1 MALRRNHIRWL
12 LIFGAWTAA
21 GLLSASIEYYTAIV
35 VNRPYPYAAAAWWNL
50 AALYLFAVSF
60 PAVTYIARRFPLD
73 RQRWLRRGVAY
84 IAWIFILSTLHL
96 IAFFLVYWAIG
107 GPRLP
112 RHAPTAE
119 AFAYFKILFIGNLRM
134 NLVIYALLLIGVM
147 AANYYRRYLAGEQ
160 RAAQLQAQ
168 LAQAQLQAL
177 KMQLHPHF
185 LFNTLNA
192 ISELVHKEPDT
203 AERMVIQLSD
213 MLRVSLESIGVQE
226 IPLKQELDFLRRYL
240 DIEETRFRDRLK
252 IRVDVAPETLGAYVP
267 NMLLQP
273 LVENAIRHGISPLS
287 RGGSIDIRARRDG
300 ETLRLQIC
308 DDGCGLPKNGENGTR
323 GNGVGLA
330 NTRARLTQL
339 YGPDR
344 FDLDV
349 ESVPDAGVAV
359 SVTIP
364 LREQRNGNGN
374 DQGVDR

>member
-1 MALRRNHIRWL
+1 MALQGNHIRWL
-12 LIFGAWTAA
+12 LIFVAWTLA
-21 GLLSASIEYYTAIV
+21 GLLSASTEYFTAIAI
-35 VNRPYPYAAAAWWNL
+35 NRPYPYSMAAWWNL
-50 AALYLFAVSF
+50 AGFYLFAFSF
-60 PAVTYIARRFPLD
+60 PAVAFIARRFPFD
-73 RQRWLRRGVAY
+73 RQRWLSRAATYVG
-84 IAWIFILSTLHL
+84 WIVVLSVVHL
-96 IAFFLVYWAIG
+96 IGFLLIYWAIG

-112 RHAPTAE
+112 RHAPLTDAL
-119 AFAYFKILFIGNLRM
+119 AYFKLLFLSNVRTNLI
-134 NLVIYALLLIGVM
+134 IYALLLFGVM
-147 AANYYRRYLAGEQ
+147 AANYYRRFLAGEQ

-192 ISELVHKEPDT
+192 ISELVHKEPET

-213 MLRVSLESIGVQE
+213 MLRVSLDSIGVQE
-226 IPLKQELDFLRRYL
+226 IPLEQELGFLRRYL

-252 IRVDVAPETLGAYVP
+252 IRMDVDPATLSAYVP

-287 RGGSIDIRARRDG
+287 RGGSIDIRARRNG
-300 ETLRLQIC
+300 ETLQLQIC
-308 DDGCGLPKNGENGTR
+308 DDGRGLPANGENGGH
-323 GNGVGLA
+323 GNGVGLT

-339 YGPDR
+339 YGAGR
-344 FDLDV
+344 FKLDV

-364 LREQRNGNGN
+364 LREERDGDDTNA
-374 DQGVDR
+374 DR

>member
-1 MALRRNHIRWL
+1 MSLERNHIRWL
-12 LIFGAWTAA
+12 LIFVGWTIA
-21 GLLSASIEYYTAIV
+21 GLISASLEYFTAIA
-35 VNRPYPYAAAAWWNL
+35 VNRPYPFKLAAWWNL
-50 AALYLFAVSF
+50 AALYLFAASF
-60 PAVTYIARRFPLD
+60 PAVAYLARRLPFD
-73 RQRWLRRGVAY
+73 RQRWFRRSVTY
-84 IAWIFILSTLHL
+84 IAWIFVFSVLHL
-96 IAFFLVYWAIG
+96 IAFLLIYWAVG

-112 RHAPTAE
+112 RSAPVSDALG
-119 AFAYFKILFIGNLRM
+119 YFRLLFVGNLRT
-134 NLVIYALLLIGVM
+134 NLFVYGLLLFAAM
-147 AANYYRRYLAGEQ
+147 AMNYYRRYLAGEQ

-213 MLRVSLESIGVQE
+213 MLRVSLDSIGVQE
-226 IPLKQELDFLRRYL
+226 IPLKQELEFLGRYL

-252 IRVDVAPETLGAYVP
+252 IRVDVEPETLGALVP

-287 RGGSIDIRARRDG
+287 RGGSIDVRARRSDG
-300 ETLRLQIC
+300 MLKLQIC
-308 DDGCGLPKNGENGTR
+308 DDGRGLPREAENGAR
-323 GNGVGLA
+323 GTGVGLT

-339 YGPDR
+339 YGEGG
-344 FDLDV
+344 FGFDV

-364 LREQRNGNGN
+364 LREQRNG
-374 DQGVDR
+374 DDSRADR